1 MACYLVGIRRRT
13 WSVNTQVGCGLWTM
27 VLKGQNQNRCTN
39 IFRSSSCFC
48 SVANRLKQFI
58 WRVLEFFLFFPL
70 IGLRSVSYLSTILT
84 ESKWL
89 KRRKNDISVLLHCM
103 LLKCFL
109 AVIAALNL
117 AWVSCNNHNT
127 LGFKDYPPFNTADF
141 LRICELGW
149 VSLVTDFVF
158 PVSIISLL
166 TGLNCYLYANS
177 TLWCQQVS
185 SR

>member
-13 WSVNTQVGCGLWTM
+13 WSVNTKVACGLWTM

-58 WRVLEFFLFFPL
+58 WRVLEFFFPSL
-70 IGLRSVSYLSTILT
+70 SLCSVSYLSTILT

-89 KRRKNDISVLLHCM
+89 KRRKKWHFSPFTLYVAEV
-103 LLKCFL
+103 FL

-117 AWVSCNNHNT
+117 ACVSCNNHST
-127 LGFKDYPPFNTADF
+127 LGFKDYLPLNTADF